1 MDLRTIRHQ
10 VADILRDVRISRHDT
25 SPAARSIAGLAAV
38 DRLNSLL
45 ASIDHSIDAVP
56 TGQPCPPSPPA
67 SAVDPRD
74 ACARCSRLF
83 HHLDKALHSASPADR
98 AEAGARAMDD
108 LRDMWDGFHRA
119 MDDLAASS
127 AAAAA
132 ARTACREHLYPRPA
146 PPCIHE
152 DDGQEEAG
160 MGEPDSVPA
169 PWKSPD

>member
-1 MDLRTIRHQ
+1 MDLRSVGNH
-10 VADILRDVRISRHDT
+10 VAAILRDVRMSRHDT
-25 SPAARSIAGLAAV
+25 SPAARSIAGQAAV
-38 DRLNSLL
+38 DRLIALL
-45 ASIDHSIDAVP
+45 
-56 TGQPCPPSPPA
+56 
-67 SAVDPRD
+67 RM
-74 ACARCSRLF
+74 L
-83 HHLDKALHSASPADR
+83 DR
-98 AEAGARAMDD
+98 AIDD
-108 LRDMWDGFHRA
+108 LE
-119 MDDLAASS
+119 ASS